1 VRYKLNQWVP
11 ALRGRFSHTKFR
23 VAVHA
28 MTVRALTHREIGI
41 LAGLSKHEV
50 LDLLSELGAM
60 GALDHE
66 GHSGLLPTPPNGRT
80 SASGARVAE
89 RPRFKTLTLVR
100 RWFTGPYRALARRRG
115 MATSVWASTVDAS

>member
-1 VRYKLNQWVP
+1 MRYKLNQWVP

-66 GHSGLLPTPPNGRT
+66 GRADLAAPPNGPT
-80 SASGARVAE
+80 SGSGARTAE

-100 RWFTGPYRALARRRG
+100 RWLTGPYRAIARRRG
-115 MATSVWASTVDAS
+115 LGTSVWASTVDAS